1 MRVSETFTQHVN
13 RFVMTTPFDADK
25 LRRQAHLIL
34 WASSQQVGLCD
45 ISKTLVRH
53 CNDKRFLRLYPANF
67 AKHDRQSRK
76 RHDGI
81 FRLPKLHYYLPTV
94 KCAGAIAKWLTM
106 NAS

>member
-45 ISKTLVRH
+45 ITNTLVRH
-53 CNDKRFLRLYPANF
+53 SKDERFLRLYPANF
-67 AKHDRQSRK
+67 AKHHR
-76 RHDGI
+76 
-81 FRLPKLHYYLPTV
+81 PT
-94 KCAGAIAKWLTM
+94 GAA
-106 NAS
+106 AP